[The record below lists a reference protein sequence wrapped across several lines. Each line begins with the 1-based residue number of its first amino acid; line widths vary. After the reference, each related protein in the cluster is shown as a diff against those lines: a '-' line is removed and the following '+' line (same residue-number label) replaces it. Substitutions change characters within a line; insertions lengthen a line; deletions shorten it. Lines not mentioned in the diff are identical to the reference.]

1 MIVYADVL
9 FAVNWV
15 MDYFA
20 LFAAARVLGLAHKRV
35 RLFLGAF
42 IGAAYCVLKL
52 FVPLAEPLAAI
63 AVSLAMC
70 AAALWNGKVLTYVKA
85 VVLFYAA
92 SMLIG
97 GVMTFVYERAYC
109 LRHLPLFRD
118 GLTPGMFF
126 ACVGV
131 LFVLLFFCG
140 RLLSQKTNVRCAT
153 VCVRVDDKSERFRLL
168 CDSGNLLR
176 DPYNGLPVM
185 ILDGKSLDKL
195 FGKDGFHRHFDA
207 SETLAVK
214 RKFRYIPV
222 QTPGGEGILASFLP
236 DEIRLCEKNGRKRC
250 IAARIAVDLRDNPY
264 GENDGILPLAAMNA

>member
-15 MDYFA
+15 MDYAA

-126 ACVGV
+126 VRRR
-131 LFVLLFFCG
+131 FVRSVIFLRPPAFAKNECE
-140 RLLSQKTNVRCAT
+140 
-153 VCVRVDDKSERFRLL
+153 VCD
-168 CDSGNLLR
+168 GLR
-176 DPYNGLPVM
+176 
-185 ILDGKSLDKL
+185 
-195 FGKDGFHRHFDA
+195 
-207 SETLAVK
+207 E
-214 RKFRYIPV
+214 
-222 QTPGGEGILASFLP
+222 GG
-236 DEIRLCEKNGRKRC
+236 
-250 IAARIAVDLRDNPY
+250 
-264 GENDGILPLAAMNA
+264 